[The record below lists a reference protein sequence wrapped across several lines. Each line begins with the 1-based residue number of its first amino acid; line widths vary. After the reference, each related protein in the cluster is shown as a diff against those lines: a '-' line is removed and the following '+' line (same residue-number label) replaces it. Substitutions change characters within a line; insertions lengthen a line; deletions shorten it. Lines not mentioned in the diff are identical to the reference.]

1 MKTAVNSIKVLI
13 VDGSEQTRNKLALTM
28 ANNPAIVLVGSVGS
42 GYEAVT
48 FAANNAP
55 DVAVMDI
62 EIESRLA
69 GLYAMREIIKLRPNT
84 KIIIYTVQN
93 SDYYIS
99 NAFLFGAS
107 DYLIKGVSEP
117 DLPDTI
123 IRAAQNRCIIHP
135 EAADYL
141 RKEYIQLKNT
151 QENLAYTIRVILK
164 LTPSEMEIL
173 HLLRSGMNYKEVAEV
188 RFTEMTTLKTHISNL
203 LRKFDKKSVVEM
215 LETIEHT
222 GFFSLIDSSK

>member
-1 MKTAVNSIKVLI
+1 MI
-13 VDGSEQTRNKLALTM
+13 
-28 ANNPAIVLVGSVGS
+28 NNHPAIAVVGSVGS

-48 FAANNAP
+48 FTANNAP

-84 KIIIYTVQN
+84 KVIIYTVQD

-99 NAFLFGAS
+99 NAFLFGAC
-107 DYLIKGVSEP
+107 DYLIKDVSEL
-117 DLPDTI
+117 DLSDTI
-123 IRAAQNRCIIHP
+123 MRAAQNRSMIHP
-135 EAADYL
+135 EAAEYL
-141 RKEYIQLKNT
+141 RKEYIQLKNA
-151 QENLAYTIRVILK
+151 QENLSYTIQVIMK
-164 LTPSEMEIL
+164 LTSSEMDIL
-173 HLLRSGMNYKEVAEV
+173 HLLQSGMKYNEIAEV

-215 LETIEHT
+215 LETINKT
-222 GFFSLIDSSK
+222 GFFSLVGNSK

>member
-1 MKTAVNSIKVLI
+1 MKTTVNPIKVLI
-13 VDGSEQTRNKLALTM
+13 VDGSEQTRNKLTRIM

-42 GYEAVT
+42 GYEAVA

-84 KIIIYTVQN
+84 KVIIYSVQN
-93 SDYYIS
+93 TDYFIS

-107 DYLIKGVSEP
+107 DYLIKGVSES
-117 DLPDTI
+117 DLLDTI
-123 IRAAQNRCIIHP
+123 IRAAQNRSYIHP
-135 EAADYL
+135 EAAEYL
-141 RKEYIQLKNT
+141 RKEYIQLKNV
-151 QENLAYTIRVILK
+151 QENLAYTIKVILK
-164 LTPSEMEIL
+164 LTPSEMDIL
-173 HLLRSGMNYKEVAEV
+173 HLLRSGMKYEEIAEV

-203 LRKFDKKSVVEM
+203 LRKFDKKSVVM
-215 LETIEHT
+215 LLETIENT
-222 GFFSLIDSSK
+222 GFFSLLDNAK

>member
-1 MKTAVNSIKVLI
+1 MKTTVNPIKVLI
-13 VDGSEQTRNKLALTM
+13 VDGSEQTRNRLTRM
-28 ANNPAIVLVGSVGS
+28 INNHPAIAVVGSVGS

-48 FAANNAP
+48 FTANNAP

-84 KIIIYTVQN
+84 KVIIYTVQD

-99 NAFLFGAS
+99 NAFLFGAC
-107 DYLIKGVSEP
+107 DYLIKDVSEL
-117 DLPDTI
+117 DLSDTI
-123 IRAAQNRCIIHP
+123 MRAAQNRSMIHP
-135 EAADYL
+135 EAAEYL
-141 RKEYIQLKNT
+141 RKEYIQLKNA
-151 QENLAYTIRVILK
+151 QENLSYTIQVIMK
-164 LTPSEMEIL
+164 LTSSEMDIL
-173 HLLRSGMNYKEVAEV
+173 HLLQSGMKYNEIAEV

-215 LETIEHT
+215 LETINKT
-222 GFFSLIDSSK
+222 GFFSLVGNSK